1 MSHATHATALA
12 LKAAG
17 LPQPQPAPGQMWYLP
32 KLGAFPGGEV
42 PLNCVIYI
50 SEDKTFSPPANRVY
64 FASVGAYVFR
74 NTDVGQSLSVDN
86 FLANAIFAPD
96 ADYIIKHFAEKEM
109 GDMAVS
115 YSAAGAEFISFD
127 PAMEENWRGIGSGEN
142 MAEAAAALFLERVKT
157 PV

>member
-1 MSHATHATALA
+1 MSHVTHTTALA

-17 LPQPQPAPGQMWYLP
+17 LPQPKPAPDQVWYFDTGKRSYQYLDFP
-32 KLGAFPGGEV
+32 KLAVEK
-42 PLNCVIYI
+42 LLY
-50 SEDKTFSPPANRVY
+50 
-64 FASVGAYVFR
+64 
-74 NTDVGQSLSVDN
+74 
-86 FLANAIFAPD
+86 FAPD